1 MRSLPL
7 SYIGSYGGS
16 REKMPLRQFYRFHRH
31 FLPYSTSRFPAKT
44 NREANEVTGA
54 VMSAVLTI

>member
-16 REKMPLRQFYRFHRH
+16 REKMPLRQFYSFHRQ
-31 FLPYSTSRFPAKT
+31 
-44 NREANEVTGA
+44 ANEVTGA
-54 VMSAVLTI
+54 VMSAVFTT